1 MKNYGFYILVYNLL
15 GVTLCLTDWVY
26 KVITLDLGILGK
38 YTSEIYNFID
48 LFDTPFYFFG
58 LFAFFYTLPK
68 QSKMQK
74 VYFITSLIFI
84 VVKVL
89 NLDFGYTM
97 FFVYNYFIII
107 GTPLISLAVINLN
120 YNRFKK

>member
-58 LFAFFYTLPK
+58 LFAFFIRYQNNLK
-68 QSKMQK
+68 CKR
-74 VYFITSLIFI
+74 FIL
-84 VVKVL
+84 
-89 NLDFGYTM
+89 
-97 FFVYNYFIII
+97 
-107 GTPLISLAVINLN
+107 
-120 YNRFKK
+120 